1 MLFANY
7 WDSVFHCQF
16 LTLVCVCGH
25 VSRGRVLC
33 PHEKLLCFVFCRF
46 DPERFNEES
55 AMKNLSLLGFS
66 GSQECPELRWAKG
79 SRSLRIS
86 VVEKRGVC
94 FSPFLLL
101 LRQSV
106 QAGSCSLADLY
117 HGKVFVLFCLLPQ
130 VCLYGGYS
138 SAQHPSKETIPAPSE
153 RTSHGDQIW
162 AGNHTEG
169 GSLDYGVQEKLRTS
183 KTRVW
188 KCQ

>member
-1 MLFANY
+1 MCPEEGFCALTKSFCVLSFVDLTQR
-7 WDSVFHCQF
+7 DSMRNQPWKTFPCWV
-16 LTLVCVCGH
+16 
-25 VSRGRVLC
+25 
-33 PHEKLLCFVFCRF
+33 
-46 DPERFNEES
+46 
-55 AMKNLSLLGFS
+55 
-66 GSQECPELRWAKG
+66 SQEARSAQSWGEQKG

-106 QAGSCSLADLY
+106 QAGSCSLADFY